1 MALVLRDRVKET
13 TTTTGTGTVT
23 LLGAATGYQ
32 AFSAIGNGNTTYYTI
47 AGQTSSEWEVGIG
60 TYTSSGTTLSR
71 DTVLASSNSGSL
83 VTFSAGT
90 KDVFCTYPAGKSVN
104 LDASGNATGLGT
116 PAAFVAT
123 NVTGLP
129 LTSGVSGVLPT
140 ANGGTNLSSFTSGGA
155 VYATSTSALTTG
167 TLPTTAGGTAL
178 TNFTSGGA
186 MYATSTSALTTGTL
200 PITSGGTGATTLY
213 GASISTTTYT
223 STATAAGTTTL
234 SVSSNTLQFFTGSS
248 TQTILLPNVTTLI
261 VGRRFEIHNNSTGT
275 LTVQT
280 SGGSTIST
288 ILGNTTFVYTCI
300 STGSDVIGSWDSDLQ
315 GFTSTLTVSNGGTGL
330 SSATAYAVLCGGPSS
345 TGNFQ
350 SVASVGTSGQVLTS
364 NGAGA
369 LPTFQTTSGL
379 TQAKSLG
386 LTLVFGF

>member
-13 TTTTGTGTVT
+13 TTTTGTGAVT

-32 AFSAIGNGNTTYYTI
+32 AFSAIGNGNITYYTI

-155 VYATSTSALTTG
+155 VYATSTSDLTTG

-200 PITSGGTGATTLY
+200 PIASGGTGATTLY

-288 ILGNTTFVYTCI
+288 VPGNTTFVYTCI
-300 STGSDVIGSWDSDLQ
+300 STGSDVVGSWDSDLQ

-330 SSATAYAVLCGGPSS
+330 SSATAYAVLCGGTSS
-345 TGNFQ
+345 AGNFQ
-350 SVASVGTSGQVLTS
+350 SVASVGTAGQVLTS

-369 LPTFQTTSGL
+369 LPTFQTSSGL

>member
-200 PITSGGTGATTLY
+200 PIASGGTGATTLY

-288 ILGNTTFVYTCI
+288 VAGNTTFVYTCI

-330 SSATAYAVLCGGPSS
+330 SSATAYAVLCGGTSS